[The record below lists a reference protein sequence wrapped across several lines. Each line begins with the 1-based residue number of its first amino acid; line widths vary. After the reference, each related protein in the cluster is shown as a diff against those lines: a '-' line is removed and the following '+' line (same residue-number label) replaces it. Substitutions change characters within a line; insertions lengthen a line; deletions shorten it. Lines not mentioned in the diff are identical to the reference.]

1 MDDEKPCVCSDPPKR
16 GDMLL
21 VAAKCVPPIVPNP
34 VLCVEEK
41 PERADTLEL
50 LVLPK
55 CEELMLLIA

>member
-1 MDDEKPCVCSDPPKR
+1 
-16 GDMLL
+16 MLL